1 MSLIPDNRICHLCGG
16 YDLSGMSPRLRTLSS
31 RCKCFDEDDE
41 ALTSRVEDELRFTI
55 EQQRRRA
62 A

>member
-1 MSLIPDNRICHLCGG
+1 MSLIPENLVCHLCGG
-16 YDLSGMSPRLRTLSS
+16 YDLTGMGPRLRTLRS
-31 RCKCFDEDDE
+31 RCKCYDEPDE
-41 ALTSRVEDELRFTI
+41 ALTSKVESELRFTI